1 MTIDP
6 DKASPTRGSLADGGS
21 NGSVVETIGHQL
33 YSSVIISIA
42 STLEHIHH
50 EMRTVCH
57 KLNLSALKALEGEST
72 DSEEDLMNKM
82 DMASHAR
89 KAGYHVDRTRSLLA
103 AIYGTQRD
111 TVGGEEN
118 VESDA
123 EEAEEDTGQ

>member
-21 NGSVVETIGHQL
+21 TGCHQL

-89 KAGYHVDRTRSLLA
+89 KAGYHVDRVVT
-103 AIYGTQRD
+103 YGAPTD
-111 TVGGEEN
+111 
-118 VESDA
+118 
-123 EEAEEDTGQ
+123 